1 MNQNLLIIAS
11 GNKGHPCW
19 LDDTTSI
26 NVDTFALEIHNL
38 DDVMKAINGAVVTVK
53 YMRQYSEYYF
63 TVEMDST

>member
-26 NVDTFALEIHNL
+26 NVDAITLEIHNL
-38 DDVMKAINGAVVTVK
+38 DGAVETVK